1 MTELKLNCVYNQA
14 GGSTDYIE
22 FEKEISMN
30 APSIDIVAYQN
41 DDLARVC
48 LSLEDTEEAIL
59 FMMDY
64 LIEKGYDTS
73 NILKKAKSGKT
84 PEAEELIQKVHC
96 NHIKEDYIEAIENDG
111 AIVVTSYDTRENEFA
126 AIRLNKKGVKRLRK
140 MLKQRLAELD

>member
-1 MTELKLNCVYNQA
+1 MSELKLNCVYNKA
-14 GGSTDYIE
+14 GGSTNYIE

-41 DDLARVC
+41 DKLARVC
-48 LSLEDTEEAIL
+48 LSLDDTEEAIL

-64 LIEKGYDTS
+64 LIEKGHDTS
-73 NILKKAKSGKT
+73 KILKKAKSGKT

-96 NHIKEDYIEAIENDG
+96 NYVKEDYIEAIENDG
-111 AIVVTSYDTRENEFA
+111 AIVVTSYDTRENEMA